1 MTTAYEMVVG
11 LEVHVQLKTRTKAF
25 CRCST
30 SFGDPPNTNTCPVC
44 LALPGALP
52 VLNQHAVD
60 LAARAALALGLEV
73 HERSI
78 FARKNYFYPDLPKG
92 YQISQFDRPLAE
104 RGKLAI
110 GGGRSIGITRI
121 HMEEDAGKS
130 VHDRFPGFTAIDLN
144 RAGVPL
150 IEIVS
155 EPEIRSS
162 AEAGA
167 YLRALKEILLYAEV
181 SDCSMEEG
189 SLRVDANVSARPV
202 GETIFRTRTEIKNLN
217 SFSNVERAL
226 ELEYA
231 RHVSVHESGGTI
243 IQQTMLFD
251 AHKNEVRGARSKE
264 GSHDYRYFPEPDLPP
279 LVLNTAWIQGVRYGL
294 PEFPAARRARYV
306 SSFALSETDAEV
318 LTASRAVGDYFE
330 KVASAS
336 GDAKAA
342 ANWVMG
348 EVLASLNESGAD
360 ILTFPVKPE
369 SLGELISLI
378 KGGGLSNTAAKTVFA
393 TMLKDGGAPG
403 AIAERDGLLQVGDDS
418 ALIAWIDEV
427 WAEHPDEAARY
438 AGGERKLQ
446 GVLVGFVMR
455 KSKGRADPEEG
466 ESTSGSEGRHVER
479 PLQRA
484 RKCERAVRESE
495 LALSF
500 RAHRIVA
507 AALHRRAAHE
517 LCRAQRPV
525 S

>member
-1 MTTAYEMVVG
+1 MSTTYEMVVG

-30 SFGDPPNTNTCPVC
+30 SFGDPPNTNSCPVC

-52 VLNQHAVD
+52 VLNARAVE
-60 LAARAALALGLEV
+60 LATRAALALGLEV
-73 HERSI
+73 HERSV

-92 YQISQFDRPLAE
+92 YQISQFDKPLAE
-104 RGKLAI
+104 RGTLAI

-202 GETIFRTRTEIKNLN
+202 GETAFRTRTEIKNLN

-231 RHVSVHESGGTI
+231 RHVAVHEAGGTI
-243 IQQTMLFD
+243 VQQTMLFD

-279 LVLNTAWIQGVRYGL
+279 LVLSPAWIQGVRYGL
-294 PEFPAARRARYV
+294 PEFPAARRARYTKDL
-306 SSFALSETDAEV
+306 ALSETDAAV
-318 LTASRAVGDYFE
+318 LTASRDLGDYFE
-330 KVASAS
+330 QVVAAS
-336 GDAKAA
+336 LDAKLA
-342 ANWVMG
+342 ANWMMS
-348 EVLASLNESGAD
+348 EVSASLNDSGVD
-360 ILTFPVKPE
+360 IRAFPLKPAA
-369 SLGELISLI
+369 LGELIVQV
-378 KGGGLSNTAAKTVFA
+378 KNGALSSSAAKTVFA
-393 TMLKDGGAPG
+393 TMLKEGGSA
-403 AIAERDGLLQVGDDS
+403 AEIAKRDGLLQVGDDS
-418 ALIAWIDEV
+418 ALVAWIDEV
-427 WAEHPDEAARY
+427 FAEHPDEAARF

-446 GVLVGFVMR
+446 GVLVGFVMK
-455 KSKGRADPEEG
+455 KSKGRADPKKVNQLLG
-466 ESTSGSEGRHVER
+466 A
-479 PLQRA
+479 RA
-484 RKCERAVRESE
+484 GT
-495 LALSF
+495 
-500 RAHRIVA
+500 
-507 AALHRRAAHE
+507 
-517 LCRAQRPV
+517 
-525 S
+525 

>member
-1 MTTAYEMVVG
+1 MTAAYEMVVG

-30 SFGDPPNTNTCPVC
+30 SFGDPPNTNSCPVC

-52 VLNQHAVD
+52 VLNGRAVE
-60 LAARAALALGLEV
+60 LATRAALALGLEV

-92 YQISQFDRPLAE
+92 YQISQFDKPLAE
-104 RGKLAI
+104 RGTLAI

-202 GETIFRTRTEIKNLN
+202 GETEFRTRTEIKNLN

-243 IQQTMLFD
+243 VQQTMLFD

-279 LVLNTAWIQGVRYGL
+279 LVLDPAWIQGVRYGL
-294 PEFPAARRARYV
+294 PEFPAARRARYA
-306 SSFALSETDAEV
+306 SSYSLSAADAEV
-318 LTASRAVGDYFE
+318 LTASRAVGDYYE
-330 KVASAS
+330 KVASAA
-336 GDAKAA
+336 GDPKAA

-348 EVLASLNESGAD
+348 EVLATLNQSGGEIGD
-360 ILTFPVKPE
+360 FPVSAA
-369 SLGELISLI
+369 SLGELVGLVKS
-378 KGGGLSNTAAKTVFA
+378 GGLSNTAAKTVFA
-393 TMLKDGGAPG
+393 TMLAEGGSA
-403 AIAERDGLLQVGDDS
+403 AVIADRDGLLQVGDDS
-418 ALIAWIDEV
+418 ALAGWIDEV
-427 WAEHPDEAARY
+427 WAEHPDEAARF

-446 GVLVGFVMR
+446 GVLVGFVMK
-455 KSKGRADPEEG
+455 KSKGRADPKKVNQLLG
-466 ESTSGSEGRHVER
+466 A
-479 PLQRA
+479 RA
-484 RKCERAVRESE
+484 GT
-495 LALSF
+495 
-500 RAHRIVA
+500 
-507 AALHRRAAHE
+507 
-517 LCRAQRPV
+517 
-525 S
+525 

>member
-1 MTTAYEMVVG
+1 MTTAYEMIVG

-52 VLNQHAVD
+52 VLNERAVE
-60 LAARAALALGLEV
+60 LATRAALSLGLDV
-73 HERSI
+73 HERSV

-104 RGKLAI
+104 RGTLAI

-155 EPEIRSS
+155 EPEIRGS

-167 YLRALKEILLYAEV
+167 YLRALREILLYAEI

-202 GETIFRTRTEIKNLN
+202 GESAYRTRTEIKNLN

-231 RHVSVHESGGTI
+231 RHVAVHEAGETI
-243 IQQTMLFD
+243 VQQTMLFD

-279 LVLNTAWIQGVRYGL
+279 LVLSTAWIQGIRYGL
-294 PEFPAARRARYV
+294 PEFPAARRRRYAKDL
-306 SSFALSETDAEV
+306 ALSETDAAV
-318 LTASRAVGDYFE
+318 LAASRDLGDYFE
-330 KVASAS
+330 KVVAAS
-336 GDAKAA
+336 GDAKMA
-342 ANWVMG
+342 ANWVMS
-348 EVLASLNESGAD
+348 EVSASLNESGVD
-360 ILTFPVKPE
+360 IRAFPLTPAA
-369 SLGELISLI
+369 LGELIVQV
-378 KGGGLSNTAAKTVFA
+378 KNGALSNSAAKTVFA
-393 TMLKDGGAPG
+393 TMLKEGGSA
-403 AIAERDGLLQVGDDS
+403 AEIAKRDGLLQVGDDS
-418 ALIAWIDEV
+418 ALIGWIDEV
-427 WAEHPDEAARY
+427 WAEHPAEAARF
-438 AGGERKLQ
+438 AGGELKLQ
-446 GVLVGFVMR
+446 GVLVGFVMK
-455 KSKGRADPEEG
+455 KSKGRADPKKVNQLLG
-466 ESTSGSEGRHVER
+466 A
-479 PLQRA
+479 RA
-484 RKCERAVRESE
+484 GT
-495 LALSF
+495 
-500 RAHRIVA
+500 
-507 AALHRRAAHE
+507 
-517 LCRAQRPV
+517 
-525 S
+525 